1 MIVIARKLVHT
12 LLICLTV
19 VVSVAGSAQAAQPL
33 LIPAPPQVAAKSY
46 ILMDANSGYII
57 AEKNSHE
64 RLPPASLTKL
74 MTAYVV
80 EYEVAKGEL
89 SYDDEVPISVR
100 AWKTGGSKM
109 FVREGSRVR
118 LGDLM
123 KGIIVQSGN
132 DASVAV
138 AEYLAGSE
146 DAFADIMNQHAQ
158 LLGMKDTHYVN
169 ATGLPAENHYSTAYD
184 LALLAQAIIQRF
196 PEQYKIY
203 SQKYFTYNNI
213 RQPNRN
219 LLLWRDKSVDGLK
232 TGHTEAAG
240 YCLVASAE
248 RDGMRLISVV
258 MGTRSEEARAQET
271 LKLLNYG
278 FRFFET
284 ARLYNAGQKV
294 LDAEIW
300 KGQKDQLALGVAND
314 VVVTLPKGRKDDLK
328 ANVDVPGLIVAPART
343 GQELG
348 ELVIRLDDQQVAK
361 VPVVALEDVEEAGFF
376 KRLWHTILLFFKS
389 LLS

>member
-158 LLGMKDTHYVN
+158 LLGMKNTHYVN